1 MNVSLVICT
10 YNRADSLRVTLGSL
24 ADLRV
29 PSDLQWEVLVVD
41 NNSSDHTREVVD
53 AAASR
58 VPCRYLFEARQG
70 KSFALNAAVARAGG
84 EVIAFTDDD
93 VTMHPDWLARLWC
106 AFSSHDCAG
115 VGGRIL
121 AVWNQP
127 KPRWY
132 GESGPFRL
140 MPGVLVRYDHGDA
153 VKEVAMLPFGANMA
167 FRRAVFTKY
176 GPFNTD
182 LGPVGHRLA
191 VGEDSEF
198 CQRIRDGG
206 EVILYVPDAIVY
218 HPVVP
223 ARARKQYFQSWYYRY
238 GKWDVRREPPPREAI
253 RWFGIP
259 RWLFRSLASE
269 TFLWLT
275 TTEPRKRFFH
285 KASCYFVMGAM
296 VECYRLTHR
305 TD

>member
-58 VPCRYLFEARQG
+58 VP
-70 KSFALNAAVARAGG
+70 
-84 EVIAFTDDD
+84 
-93 VTMHPDWLARLWC
+93 
-106 AFSSHDCAG
+106 
-115 VGGRIL
+115 
-121 AVWNQP
+121 
-127 KPRWY
+127 
-132 GESGPFRL
+132 
-140 MPGVLVRYDHGDA
+140 VRYDHGDA
-153 VKEVAMLPFGANMA
+153 WKEVEMLPSGANMA
-167 FRRAVFTKY
+167 LRRAVFTKY

-238 GKWDVRREPPPREAI
+238 GKWDVRREPPPREAS

-269 TFLWLT
+269 TVRWLT

-285 KASCYFVMGAM
+285 KASCYFVVGAM

-305 TD
+305 TE